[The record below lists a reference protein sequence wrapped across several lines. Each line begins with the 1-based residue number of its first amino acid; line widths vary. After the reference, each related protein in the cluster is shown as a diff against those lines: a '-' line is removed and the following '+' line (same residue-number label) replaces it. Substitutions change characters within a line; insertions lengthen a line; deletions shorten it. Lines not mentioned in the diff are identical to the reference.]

1 MTMKYRQEGDYL
13 TSSVT
18 IPEGNR
24 LNKQLRSTH
33 RDNIKENYSRNYN
46 SLILGFKLL
55 TYLDDLNEQAV
66 NINYG

>member
-1 MTMKYRQEGDYL
+1 MKYRQEGDYL

-24 LNKQLRSTH
+24 LNKQFRSTH

-46 SLILGFKLL
+46 SLVLGFKLL